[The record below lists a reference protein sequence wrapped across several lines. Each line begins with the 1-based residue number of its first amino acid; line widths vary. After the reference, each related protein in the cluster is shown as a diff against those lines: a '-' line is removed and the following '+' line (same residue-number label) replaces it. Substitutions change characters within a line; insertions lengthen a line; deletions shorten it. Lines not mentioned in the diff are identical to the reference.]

1 MKVERKCKIVSKEQM
16 GDAVYMVLEAGDMV
30 RTSFRAP
37 GQFVHVKCGEGLLL
51 RRPISVCTCYS
62 DEPSDLLTIVFEVRG
77 EGTDWLAR
85 RPVGHSLDVLG
96 LAGNGFTMKP
106 EGHYLLVGG
115 GIGIPPML
123 GCAQYTQGK
132 STAILGGRSADKI
145 ILQNCFQDECA
156 KVLTA
161 TDDGSLGHHGFVD
174 ALVRQ
179 ELEGDQNYDAVLACG
194 PRPMLRNVARV
205 AEEFGV
211 PCQVS
216 MEERMGCGVGACLV
230 CACDMADGSRKH
242 VCKDGPVFDSREV
255 NWDVS
260 CGYARHPGGDDHEKP
275 GGGGLRDLRL
285 RPGVQPIF

>member
-62 DEPSDLLTIVFEVRG
+62 DEPSDLLTVVFEVRG

-106 EGHYLLVGG
+106 EGPLS
-115 GIGIPPML
+115 
-123 GCAQYTQGK
+123 A
-132 STAILGGRSADKI
+132 GGRPASGSLPCWAAPVHPGKVHRHPGRPLRRQDHPAKLLPGRVRQSADRHRRR
-145 ILQNCFQDECA
+145 LSGPSRLCGRPGPPGA
-156 KVLTA
+156 
-161 TDDGSLGHHGFVD
+161 G
-174 ALVRQ
+174 
-179 ELEGDQNYDAVLACG
+179 GDQNYDAVLACG

-255 NWDVS
+255 NWDV
-260 CGYARHPGGDDHEKP
+260 
-275 GGGGLRDLRL
+275 
-285 RPGVQPIF
+285 